1 MRRCLLVF
9 VLFLTASRVHA
20 FLASD
25 YFPLNT
31 GDQWIYRW
39 TEDFGL
45 TGTETATVAPGTYV
59 IAGQT
64 AIRIN
69 ETFGDDYVIN
79 DTSGISVVRLSDDGD
94 SLTFSPAVLVLPANF
109 SVGSSNSSNGT
120 ITAQIEGVT
129 ATLPYVFTA
138 SVQAQENVTVPA
150 GTFTAFRTLVNIF
163 TGGNVAGVG
172 YVELDVTYTWW
183 FAKGIGTVKEIE
195 NVSLTAPGESETG
208 QETSVL
214 LSTSLDSDGD
224 TYGTAFDNCPS
235 VANPDQADSDSDG
248 SGDVCDDDDD
258 GDGFGDTSDNCPL
271 VSNSDQTDSDGDGDG
286 DACDSDDDNDGV
298 ADVSDN
304 CRITANTDQA
314 DLDDDGVGDLCDPD
328 IDGDG
333 ESNDEEMAAGTD
345 PFDASSNERSRN
357 SVLTVIQLL
366 LDE

>member
-138 SVQAQENVTVPA
+138 SVQAQEPVTVPA

-172 YVELDVTYTWW
+172 YVELDVT
-183 FAKGIGTVKEIE
+183 
-195 NVSLTAPGESETG
+195 
-208 QETSVL
+208 
-214 LSTSLDSDGD
+214 
-224 TYGTAFDNCPS
+224 
-235 VANPDQADSDSDG
+235 
-248 SGDVCDDDDD
+248 
-258 GDGFGDTSDNCPL
+258 
-271 VSNSDQTDSDGDGDG
+271 
-286 DACDSDDDNDGV
+286 
-298 ADVSDN
+298 
-304 CRITANTDQA
+304 
-314 DLDDDGVGDLCDPD
+314 
-328 IDGDG
+328 
-333 ESNDEEMAAGTD
+333 
-345 PFDASSNERSRN
+345 
-357 SVLTVIQLL
+357 
-366 LDE
+366 